1 MSAPLLGSGEE
12 RSGEELGGGL
22 GAAGA
27 HVLVLLVLHLIKDGM
42 AEANHGQEDAKGDG
56 EESSG
61 FEEYSNPSVDE
72 DYQVDDSIQIQLMA
86 NAYHQ
91 AVLHQ
96 Q

>member
-1 MSAPLLGSGEE
+1 
-12 RSGEELGGGL
+12 
-22 GAAGA
+22 
-27 HVLVLLVLHLIKDGM
+27 M

>member
-1 MSAPLLGSGEE
+1 
-12 RSGEELGGGL
+12 
-22 GAAGA
+22 
-27 HVLVLLVLHLIKDGM
+27 M
-42 AEANHGQEDAKGDG
+42 AQANHGQEDAKSDG
-56 EESSG
+56 EEESD

-91 AVLHQ
+91 AALHQ